1 MTAQWLLRVFALATI
16 LVACSASAVHKAS
29 ISADMLA
36 RGSNAALEIV
46 KRVYHDQLMTVSLEA
61 CGHVTPCAD
70 PDAMREAQAV
80 IVARWKPVFGVWS
93 MMRIAHLA
101 WKDQLN
107 RCQEI
112 QADAGTEAKDCAML
126 ASDLAVV
133 VVQHLD
139 ETRCAMRAI
148 GVSDPFPGEVSC
160 AKDGGQ

>member
-1 MTAQWLLRVFALATI
+1 M
-16 LVACSASAVHKAS
+16 
-29 ISADMLA
+29 
-36 RGSNAALEIV
+36 
-46 KRVYHDQLMTVSLEA
+46 YHDQLLTVSLEA

-70 PDAMREAQAV
+70 PDAMRDAQAV
-80 IVARWKPVFGVWS
+80 IVARWKPVFGAWS
-93 MMRIAHLA
+93 MLRVAHLA
-101 WKDQLN
+101 WKDQLD
-107 RCQEI
+107 RCQQL

-126 ASDLAVV
+126 ASDIAVV